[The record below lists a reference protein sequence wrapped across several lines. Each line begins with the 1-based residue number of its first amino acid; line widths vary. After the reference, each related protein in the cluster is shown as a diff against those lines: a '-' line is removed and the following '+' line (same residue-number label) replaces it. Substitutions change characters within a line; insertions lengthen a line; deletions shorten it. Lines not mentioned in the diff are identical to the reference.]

1 MYQLGIIKA
10 GLTLL
15 LPFTAQLHFVGHLIL
30 HVGNKLIIKQLGGG
44 VKGKYK
50 RKFKSQNRTGVE

>member
-44 VKGKYK
+44 GKG
-50 RKFKSQNRTGVE
+50 